1 MEFKIQNSDLPLVN
15 ITTTHSPSEQCPTA
29 FIMVKKKK
37 SQRREESVTYTM
49 DDNVILNLN
58 SALGY

>member
-29 FIMVKKKK
+29 FIMVKKK
-37 SQRREESVTYTM
+37 
-49 DDNVILNLN
+49 NLN
-58 SALGY
+58 AERRALLTQWMIM